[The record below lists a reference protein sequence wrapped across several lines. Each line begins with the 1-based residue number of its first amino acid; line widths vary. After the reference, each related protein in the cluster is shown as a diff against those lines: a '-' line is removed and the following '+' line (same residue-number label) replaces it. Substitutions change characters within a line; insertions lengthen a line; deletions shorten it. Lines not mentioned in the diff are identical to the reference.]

1 MNSIII
7 LLLAVGAVALFAFA
21 GVRAVGRWWD
31 SRCDCAV

>member
-7 LLLAVGAVALFAFA
+7 LLAVGVVVLFIFA
-21 GVRAVGRWWD
+21 GIRSVGRWWD